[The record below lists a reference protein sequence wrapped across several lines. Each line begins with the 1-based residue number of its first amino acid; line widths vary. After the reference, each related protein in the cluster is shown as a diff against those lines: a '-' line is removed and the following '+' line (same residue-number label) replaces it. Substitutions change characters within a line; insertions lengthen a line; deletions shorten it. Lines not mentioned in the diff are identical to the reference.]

1 MDGWDGLSLVCF
13 ALCFQYKGTVRYAL
27 RYPPHSPSLP
37 LFLGDTT
44 TLILVGRY
52 RISFHSSFHP
62 SQSIKHQDHHHHH
75 HHQDHHHHQAS
86 ILFKVSSPP
95 LCRQAVRRA
104 RAERKRE
111 KKKTRKIELQAR
123 QRASER
129 AGVYP
134 PVCTY
139 CNYLRQCS
147 SRPIKI
153 GQPAGLGGRRKV
165 YSAFLPRPRPR
176 LEAIAVDM

>member
-1 MDGWDGLSLVCF
+1 MGWMGGSLLRCVSNIKV
-13 ALCFQYKGTVRYAL
+13 LYAL

-44 TLILVGRY
+44 ALVLVGRY
-52 RISFHSSFHP
+52 RISFRSSFHP
-62 SQSIKHQDHHHHH
+62 PQSIKHQVM
-75 HHQDHHHHQAS
+75 
-86 ILFKVSSPP
+86 IIIIIKIIIIKPPSSSKCPHP
-95 LCRQAVRRA
+95 LSAVKLCAVPVQR
-104 RAERKRE
+104 ERERE
-111 KKKTRKIELQAR
+111 KKTRKIELQAR

-147 SRPIKI
+147 SRPIRI